1 MERAFQRSQM
11 RQKLDLWL
19 LGLWKHK
26 FLLLGYSVCGTCLLW
41 QPWVA
46 NCRHHPREAGV
57 MLLWLLVCPCIHYA
71 NHLHLVFESCNCGW
85 RDQRQRNVKFTQL
98 QRKKNGIQ
106 NLSMS
111 LLGCSPPDPDR
122 EVLKLLLP
130 YPWNCWSSFPM
141 SIQGSPKSCLIVMRS
156 DWLKEPF
163 WIPQRLTGFTLEMWE
178 CLKGRGVK
186 PLHVTVSFPHSLE
199 SHWAPDCLSPVLSR
213 HSSAVSIFS
222 CVRHISQW
230 TP

>member
-1 MERAFQRSQM
+1 MALACCGSLRWLTVDTTLG
-11 RQKLDLWL
+11 RQ
-19 LGLWKHK
+19 
-26 FLLLGYSVCGTCLLW
+26 
-41 QPWVA
+41 
-46 NCRHHPREAGV
+46 
-57 MLLWLLVCPCIHYA
+57 
-71 NHLHLVFESCNCGW
+71 ESCCFGYWFVPAFIMLITSTWSLRADCGW

-130 YPWNCWSSFPM
+130 YAWNCWSSFPM

-199 SHWAPDCLSPVLSR
+199 SHWAPDCLSPVPSR

-222 CVRHISQW
+222 CVRHLSQW
-230 TP
+230 TS